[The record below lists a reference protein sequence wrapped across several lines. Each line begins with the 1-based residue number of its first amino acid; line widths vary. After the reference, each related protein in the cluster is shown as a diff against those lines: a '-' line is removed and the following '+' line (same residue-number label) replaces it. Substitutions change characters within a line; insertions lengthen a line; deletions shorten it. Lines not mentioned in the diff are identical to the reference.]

1 MSYDFIPLDF
11 RRLEPEEQRRRAVE
25 FYELMR
31 PRRVDRLVNPPINQY
46 VKIVEGESGVKP
58 AAATSAKTG
67 R

>member
-31 PRRVDRLVNPPINQY
+31 RRRVDRLVNPPINQY